1 MGSRRA
7 IQKHRFCTSCNNDPA
22 IQIKVLKQLKSEV
35 VALDTM
41 NLWIDIQKQQ
51 LDEVVAKIQLLFL
64 NDAEAQMYSQE
75 KELDEAAQILL
86 NKGPDYVIIKRGEK
100 GATVYDEKSKKE
112 IPSYKISNFVDPTGA
127 GDTFAGAAMGY
138 IAKKENVAMKLSLEQ
153 CIMDLLQPQ
162 LL

>member
-1 MGSRRA
+1 
-7 IQKHRFCTSCNNDPA
+7 
-22 IQIKVLKQLKSEV
+22 
-35 VALDTM
+35 M

-51 LDEVVAKIQLLFL
+51 LDEVVANIQLLFL

-100 GATVYDEKSKKE
+100 GATLYDEKSKKE

-138 IAKKENVAMKLSLEQ
+138 IAKKGECSYETLIRAMHYGSAAASITVEGFGTESIMKANIESINERFKKL
-153 CIMDLLQPQ
+153 IGGPGRI
-162 LL
+162 